1 MRDFYLFLGI
11 VALLVLGVW
20 GYNFYES
27 RKEEK
32 LKEVA
37 YKVYLYEQ
45 GKISYEEVLR
55 YVKDSPFYPYLQA
68 LKGNYEEVEK
78 SIEDE
83 ELRSFYG
90 ERAGAK
96 LYEKGKLK
104 EALEKVRGVNK
115 ERFNYP
121 SALSLQGFI
130 YEKEGKRDK
139 ALSVWATLKKEFP
152 DTYFGRLAE
161 LKLKEVKK

>member
-1 MRDFYLFLGI
+1 MRDFYLFLAVVVLI
-11 VALLVLGVW
+11 VLGVW
-20 GYNFYES
+20 SYNFYES
-27 RKEEK
+27 RKKEK
-32 LKEVA
+32 LKEIA
-37 YKVYLYEQ
+37 YKVYLYEK
-45 GKISYEEVLR
+45 GKISYEEALK
-55 YVKDSPFYPYLQA
+55 YAKNSPFYPYLQA
-68 LKGNYEEVEK
+68 LKGNYGEVEN

-83 ELRSFYG
+83 ELKSFYR
-90 ERAGAK
+90 ERVGAE
-96 LYEKGKLK
+96 LYEKKRFK
-104 EALEKVRGVNK
+104 EALEEAKGVSK

-139 ALSVWATLKKEFP
+139 ALGIWATLKKEFP